1 MLNTIILKLKHKM
14 KRKKKEGT
22 FKNDRIWGNLETV
35 KACIIGMPKCKE

>member
-22 FKNDRIWGNLETV
+22 FK
-35 KACIIGMPKCKE
+35 ACIIGMPKCKE